1 LDKVAG
7 APRVHL
13 HRRTIAGVEPSPGT
27 GRTTPTL
34 VGRSAELDDLD
45 DLLASAAAGVGAVVL
60 LEGEA
65 GVGRT
70 SLVESLVPGAGLLG
84 VDATLVRAAA
94 DDPPCAPLLAALPAD
109 VDTPA
114 DTGSDGSPDPLRV
127 AELLRRRGAGP
138 PWMLVVDDVHRA
150 DDATLA
156 ALTRL
161 AGDGPLTATL
171 LVLTLRPVPPRAA
184 VQALVSAWVRAGA
197 RNLELR
203 PLDPASAL
211 ALAEAEAG
219 ARLGPGMRGAVAT
232 AGGNPRLVVAVV
244 RAALD
249 AGALTEVAPGMLDA
263 VDQAWRAGLVAPVH
277 EQLADLDDEVR
288 ALLAAAA
295 VLGASFV
302 VPDLAVVAELPVA
315 DCWRRLRHALAAGVV
330 AARGDRLV
338 FRHDVVRTVLYD
350 DLADPVR
357 RELHRRAAATLAAV
371 GAPIQVIAAH
381 LERAQRSEPS

>member
-1 LDKVAG
+1 VA
-7 APRVHL
+7 APPHAHL

-45 DLLASAAAGVGAVVL
+45 DLLASAAAGAGAVVL

-84 VDATLVRAAA
+84 VDATLVRSAA
-94 DDPPCAPLLAALPAD
+94 DDLPCAPLLAALLGDAERPD
-109 VDTPA
+109 DEP
-114 DTGSDGSPDPLRV
+114 DGPHRV
-127 AELLRRRGAGP
+127 AELLRRRGTGP

-161 AGDGPLTATL
+161 AGDGPLTQTL

-249 AGALTEVAPGMLDA
+249 AGALAEVAPGTVDA
-263 VDQAWRAGLVAPVH
+263 IDQAWRAGLIGPVH
-277 EQLADLDDEVR
+277 DQLADLDDEVR

-295 VLGASFV
+295 VLGTSFV

-338 FRHDVVRTVLYD
+338 FRHDVVRSVLYD
-350 DLADPVR
+350 DLDDPVR